1 MRGWLFV
8 IAATGCGADG
18 PPLASTGP
26 AATTTRA
33 APALAPE
40 PDDAPPTRA
49 TVASRLAQYGA
60 AARARLA
67 DDFAQAKVAYP
78 PRALTL
84 IAIKDEARLEVWA
97 PRGDSWA
104 WIADFPVLAASGGA
118 GPKLREGD
126 RQVPEGSYA
135 IDWLNPNSAYHLSMH
150 VDYPN
155 AFDRAQGATDGRT
168 TLGGDI
174 MIHGNAVSIG
184 CLAMGDPAIEEL
196 FTLVAD
202 SAGADGMWL
211 DAARTQPRVR
221 ALLVPTDLRLRTAA
235 PPTDAPAWTAGLYRE
250 LRTALAP
257 FTR

>member
-1 MRGWLFV
+1 MRGWWLA
-8 IAATGCGADG
+8 IAALGCGADG
-18 PPLASTGP
+18 APLPTARPLATTP
-26 AATTTRA
+26 RLAPTTTA
-33 APALAPE
+33 VAPT
-40 PDDAPPTRA
+40 PPPRA

-67 DDFAQAKVAYP
+67 DDFDRAGVAYP

-97 PRGDSWA
+97 RGDAAWA
-104 WIADFPVLAASGGA
+104 WIADYPVLAASGDA

-126 RQVPEGSYA
+126 GQVPEGSYA

-155 AFDRAQGATDGRT
+155 AFDRAQAATDGRT
-168 TLGGDI
+168 ALGGDI
-174 MIHGNAVSIG
+174 MIHGDAVSVG

-202 SAGADGMWL
+202 SAGAAGLWL
-211 DAARTQPRVR
+211 DAATRAPRVR
-221 ALLVPTDLRLRTAA
+221 ALLVPTDLRVRAATPRADAPPWTAA
-235 PPTDAPAWTAGLYRE
+235 LYRE
-250 LRTALAP
+250 LRGELAA